1 MDFGAYL
8 LYFSLIMSNKKALVI
23 DANAL
28 IHRAWHALPPMTA
41 PDGKLV
47 NAVYGFTAILIKI
60 LAQERP
66 DVLAVCWDTAT
77 PTFRHEAL
85 ETYKGKRV
93 KQDQAFYDQFDDV
106 KEVVKV
112 LGGTNLELDGFEA
125 DDLLGTLAV
134 RLEKDGYK
142 VLLLTG
148 DKDAWQLISKNV
160 SVVAFKKGV
169 SETVI
174 YTPESL
180 VEITGLRPDQVVDF
194 KAVRGDAS
202 DNIPGIKGIGEKTM
216 TELLQKYDHLQRI
229 LKAAKD
235 PSSDIKSAV
244 RQKLLEGE
252 KIALETL
259 PIVRI
264 VTDAPIK
271 FKVED
276 LLRRKVDEDDVVAV
290 LSKFGFRSLIAR
302 LFGKQDGYTSNVKR
316 QTLNEERRGS
326 SPEANAPKEQKFEIR
341 NSINHKVI
349 KNVEDFEKFADE
361 TKKQG
366 KLYVYL
372 PEVVQESLFE
382 DLPSVVFGG
391 GDVTVTIAKQVLD
404 KKEAKKILKLMI
416 EDEGIKKI
424 GHELKEVWHWADA
437 LGLEIAGLDFDT
449 ELAAYLLAA
458 GERGHDLKS
467 VAAMKLQKV
476 LDDTKPIMALDAI
489 RELELRL
496 RTELEEQK
504 LSSVLERF
512 EMPLIPILA
521 KMEETGIMVDVKY
534 FKKLAEELR
543 KEKAK
548 LEKKMHELAGEEFN
562 PLSPKQLGHI
572 LFDVLE
578 ISTKGIKRGKTGIST
593 AATELEKLHGLHP
606 IIEMIEDYRELSK
619 LLSTY
624 VEAIPELADADG
636 RVHTSFNQA
645 VTATGRLSSSDPNMQ
660 NIPIRTELGR
670 RVRKGFIAKKGY
682 ILLACDYSQIELRI
696 AAALSKDKA
705 MLEAFENGED
715 IHTATAAKI
724 WDLKPEDVTKDQRRV
739 AKAINFGLLFG
750 QGPQGLSR
758 TADISYA
765 EAKDFIDR
773 YFVAFSGI
781 REFMDT
787 AKALASAQGYVET
800 LFGRKRPL
808 PEINSPLQMVRA
820 QAERMA
826 INMPV
831 QGTEADLI
839 KLAMIDVAKELPKVS
854 KDARLLL
861 QVHDELV
868 LEVPEKD
875 VKKVAKVVVETMQNV
890 EKIGCPIVVD
900 AKAGKNWEEMETI
913 N

>member
-1 MDFGAYL
+1 M
-8 LYFSLIMSNKKALVI
+8 KKALVI

-47 NAVYGFTAILIKI
+47 NAVYGFTAVLIKI

-66 DVLAVCWDTAT
+66 DVLAVCWDTAAL
-77 PTFRHEAL
+77 TFRHEAL
-85 ETYKGKRV
+85 ETYKATRV

-106 KEVVKV
+106 KDVVEV
-112 LGGTNLELDGFEA
+112 LGGTNMELDGYEA

-134 RLEKDGYK
+134 KLEKDGFK

-180 VEITGLRPDQVVDF
+180 LEITGLRPDQVVDF

-216 TELLQKYDHLQRI
+216 TELLQKYDNLKGI
-229 LKAAKD
+229 FKAAKD
-235 PSSDIKSAV
+235 EKSDMKPAV

-252 KIALETL
+252 QVAMETL

-264 VTDAPIK
+264 VTDVPIK
-271 FKVED
+271 VANKD
-276 LLRRKVDEDDVVAV
+276 LLRRPVSQEDVVA
-290 LSKFGFRSLIAR
+290 LFARFGFKSLIAR
-302 LFGKQDGYTSNVKR
+302 LFNKHEARSAEHGERPTSHVPRPASGKQ
-316 QTLNEERRGS
+316 S
-326 SPEANAPKEQKFEIR
+326 SKFKVSSSVELR
-341 NSINHKVI
+341 VI
-349 KNVEDFEKFADE
+349 KNVEDLQKFFVE
-361 TKKQG
+361 TTRG
-366 KLYVYL
+366 ASKLYIYL
-372 PEVVQESLFE
+372 PEVHQESLFE
-382 DLPSVVFGG
+382 DLPTVAMGSESV
-391 GDVTVTIAKQVLD
+391 TATIAKQVLE
-404 KKEAKKILKLMI
+404 KKDCQKMLRDVLA
-416 EDEGIKKI
+416 DEKVRKI
-424 GHELKEVWHWADA
+424 GHGLKAVWHWADKMEMDFQ
-437 LGLEIAGLDFDT
+437 GIDFDT

-476 LDDTKPIMALDAI
+476 LDDNKPETVLDAI
-489 RELELRL
+489 RELEWKLRA
-496 RTELEEQK
+496 ELTEQK
-504 LSSVLERF
+504 LTTVLERF
-512 EMPLIPILA
+512 EIPLISILA
-521 KMEETGIMVDVKY
+521 EMEKEGIMVDVKY
-534 FKKLAEELR
+534 FQKLADELR
-543 KEKAK
+543 VEKSK
-548 LEKKMHELAGEEFN
+548 LEKKMHKVAGEEFN

-578 ISTKGIKRGKTGIST
+578 IPSKGIKRGKTGIST
-593 AATELEKLHGLHP
+593 AAAELEKMHGLHP
-606 IIEMIEDYRELSK
+606 IVEMIEDYRELSK

-624 VEAIPELADADG
+624 VEAIPELVDDEG
-636 RVHTSFNQA
+636 RVHTTFNQA

-670 RVRKGFIAKKGY
+670 KVRKGFIAKKGY
-682 ILLACDYSQIELRI
+682 VLVACDYSQIELRI
-696 AAALSKDKA
+696 AAALAKDKA
-705 MLEAFENGED
+705 MLEAFEHGED

-724 WDLKPEDVTKDQRRV
+724 WDLELKDVTKDQRRV

-765 EAKDFIDR
+765 EAKDFIDK

-781 REFMDT
+781 REYMDT
-787 AKALASAQGYVET
+787 AKALAKSQGYIET
-800 LFGRKRPL
+800 LFGRRRPL
-808 PEINSPLQMVRA
+808 PEIDSPLHMVRA

-839 KLAMIDVAKELPKVS
+839 KLAMIDVARELPKIS
-854 KDARLLL
+854 KNARLLL

-868 LEVPEKD
+868 LEVPEKEA
-875 VKKVAKVVVETMQNV
+875 KKVGLAVAEIMQSV

-900 AKAGKNWEEMETI
+900 AKAGKNWEEMETV
-913 N
+913 

>member
-1 MDFGAYL
+1 MAT
-8 LYFSLIMSNKKALVI
+8 KKALVI

-41 PDGKLV
+41 PDGKVV

-66 DVLAVCWDTAT
+66 DVLAVCWDTKA

-85 ETYKGKRV
+85 ETYKATRV
-93 KQDQAFYDQFDDV
+93 KQPDAFYDQFNDV
-106 KEVVKV
+106 KEIVKV
-112 LGGTNLELDGFEA
+112 IGGTNLELDGFEA

-134 RLEKDGYK
+134 KLEKDGYE
-142 VLLLTG
+142 VILLTG
-148 DKDAWQLISKNV
+148 DKDAWQLISQNV

-180 VEITGLRPDQVVDF
+180 VEITGLRPDQIVDY

-216 TELLQKYDHLQRI
+216 TELLQKYDHLQGI
-229 LKAAKD
+229 MKAAKD
-235 PSSDIKSAV
+235 SASEIKPAV

-252 KIALETL
+252 KIAMETL

-264 VTDAPIK
+264 VTDVPIK
-271 FKVED
+271 FKTSD
-276 LLRRKVDEDDVVAV
+276 LLRRKVDQDEVVAV
-290 LSKFGFRSLIAR
+290 LSKFGFKSLIAR
-302 LFGKQDGYTSNVKR
+302 LFGKQSENLEHGTKNMDQKKP
-316 QTLNEERRGS
+316 S
-326 SPEANAPKEQKFEIR
+326 SKFQVP
-341 NSINHKVI
+341 SSMNHQVI
-349 KNVEDFEKFADE
+349 KSIEDFEKFFDE
-361 TKKQG
+361 VKKEG

-372 PEVVQESLFE
+372 PEVIQESLFE
-382 DLPSVVFGG
+382 DLPSVVFGSAG
-391 GDVTVTIAKQVLD
+391 ATVTVAKSVLD
-404 KKEAKKILKLMI
+404 KKEFKIILGLMI
-416 EDEGIKKI
+416 KDEGIKKV
-424 GHELKEVWHWADA
+424 GHGLKEFWHWADA
-437 LGLEIAGLDFDT
+437 MGFEVRGLDFDT
-449 ELAAYLLAA
+449 ELGAYLLAA

-476 LDDTKPIMALDAI
+476 LDESKHEDALDTI
-489 RELELRL
+489 RELESVLRK
-496 RTELEEQK
+496 ELDEEK
-504 LSSVLERF
+504 LTSVLERF

-521 KMEETGIMVDVKY
+521 KMEEEGIMVDVKY

-543 KEKAK
+543 KEKAG

-562 PLSPKQLGHI
+562 PLSPKQLGYI

-578 ISTKGIKRGKTGIST
+578 IPTKGIKRGKTGIST
-593 AATELEKLHGLHP
+593 AAAELEKMHGLHP

-624 VEAIPELADADG
+624 VEAIPELVDDEG
-636 RVHTSFNQA
+636 RVHTTFNQA
-645 VTATGRLSSSDPNMQ
+645 VTATGRLSSSEPNLQ

-670 RVRKGFIAKKGY
+670 KVRKGFIAKKGY
-682 ILLACDYSQIELRI
+682 VLLACDYSQIELRI
-696 AAALSKDKA
+696 AAALAKDKA
-705 MLEAFENGED
+705 MLEAFEKGED

-724 WDLKPEDVTKDQRRV
+724 WDLELKDVTKDQRRV

-773 YFVAFSGI
+773 YFVVFSGI
-781 REFMDT
+781 REYMET
-787 AKALASAQGYVET
+787 SKALARSQGYIET

-808 PEINSPLQMVRA
+808 PEIDSPLHMVRA

-826 INMPV
+826 INMPI

-839 KLAMIDVAKELPKVS
+839 KLAMIVVARALPKVS
-854 KDARLLL
+854 KDANVLL

-868 LEVPEKD
+868 LEVPEKE
-875 VKKVAKVVVETMQNV
+875 VKKVAKVVVEAMQNV

-900 AKAGKNWEEMETI
+900 AKAGKNWEEMISIT

>member
-1 MDFGAYL
+1 MTQ
-8 LYFSLIMSNKKALVI
+8 KKALVI

-47 NAVYGFTAILIKI
+47 NAVYGFTSILIKI

-66 DVLAVCWDTAT
+66 DVLAVCWDTEA

-85 ETYKGKRV
+85 ETYKAQRE

-106 KEVVKV
+106 KEVVQV
-112 LGGTNLELDGFEA
+112 LGGTNLELDGYEA

-134 RLEKDGYK
+134 KLEKDNYN

-148 DKDAWQLISKNV
+148 DKDAWQLIDDNV

-180 VEITGLRPDQVVDF
+180 EEITGLRPDQVVDF

-216 TELLQKYDHLQRI
+216 TELLQKFDNLKGI

-235 PSSDIKSAV
+235 NKSDIKPAV
-244 RQKLLEGE
+244 RQKLLDGE
-252 KIALETL
+252 QVALETL
-259 PIVRI
+259 PIVKI
-264 VTDAPIK
+264 VTNVPIK
-271 FKVED
+271 FKTVD
-276 LLRRKVDEDDVVAV
+276 LLRRKVDQDQVVE
-290 LSKFGFRSLIAR
+290 LFSKYGFRSLVAR
-302 LFGKQDGYTSNVKR
+302 LFGKQEEKEDHRTSHAARSTSKKIGDFKHEVVK
-316 QTLNEERRGS
+316 
-326 SPEANAPKEQKFEIR
+326 
-341 NSINHKVI
+341 SI
-349 KNVEDFEKFADE
+349 EDFKKFFDIV
-361 TKKQG
+361 KKEG
-366 KLYVYL
+366 KLYIYL
-372 PEVVQESLFE
+372 PEVLQESLFE
-382 DLPSVVFGG
+382 DLPQVVFGS
-391 GDVTVTIAKQVLD
+391 KQVRVSVAKAIFD
-404 KKEAKKILKLMI
+404 IKEAQKILGEVIQDK
-416 EDEGIKKI
+416 DVKKV
-424 GHELKEVWHWADA
+424 GHGLKEVWHWADA
-437 LGLEIAGLDFDT
+437 LGMELKGVDFDT
-449 ELAAYLLAA
+449 EIAAYLLAA
-458 GERGHDLKS
+458 GERGYDLKS
-467 VAAMKLQKV
+467 VAAMKLQRV
-476 LDDTKPIMALDAI
+476 LDENQYGAVIDTI
-489 RELELRL
+489 RELEVKLRV
-496 RTELEEQK
+496 ELKEDK
-504 LSSVLERF
+504 LISVLERF
-512 EMPLIPILA
+512 ELPLIAILA
-521 KMEETGIMVDVKY
+521 KMEEEGIMVDVKY

-543 KEKAK
+543 KEKTS
-548 LEKKMHELAGEEFN
+548 LEKKMHKLAGEEFN
-562 PLSPKQLGHI
+562 PLSPKQLSHI
-572 LFDVLE
+572 LFDILE
-578 ISTKGIKRGKTGIST
+578 ISSKGLKRGKTGIST
-593 AATELEKLHGLHP
+593 AASELEKMHGLHP

-624 VEAIPELADADG
+624 VEAIPELADTEG
-636 RVHTSFNQA
+636 RVHTTFNQA
-645 VTATGRLSSSDPNMQ
+645 VAATGRLSSSDPNMQ

-682 ILLACDYSQIELRI
+682 VLLACDYSQVELRI

-724 WDLKPEDVTKDQRRV
+724 WDLDPKDVTKDQRRV

-758 TADISYA
+758 VAEISYA

-773 YFVAFSGI
+773 YFAAFSGI
-781 REFMDT
+781 REYMDVS
-787 AKALASAQGYVET
+787 KALASSQGYIET
-800 LFGRKRPL
+800 LFGRRRPL
-808 PEINSPLQMVRA
+808 PEINSPLHMVRA

-826 INMPV
+826 INMPI

-839 KLAMIDVAKELPKVS
+839 KLAMIDVARELPKAS
-854 KDARLLL
+854 KDSRMLL

-868 LEVPEKD
+868 LEVPEKE
-875 VKKVAKVVVETMQNV
+875 VEKVAKVVVETMQNV

-900 AKAGKNWEEMETI
+900 AKYGKNWEEMETV
-913 N
+913 

>member
-1 MDFGAYL
+1 MSESRFRQLDFGAYL

-216 TELLQKYDHLQRI
+216 TELLQKYDHLQGI

-302 LFGKQDGYTSNVKR
+302 LFGKQQENLEHGTENVDQNKP
-316 QTLNEERRGS
+316 S
-326 SPEANAPKEQKFEIR
+326 SKFQVPS
-341 NSINHKVI
+341 SINHAVMTS
-349 KNVEDFEKFADE
+349 VEDFEKFFDIV
-361 TKKQG
+361 KKEG
-366 KLYVYL
+366 KIYIYL

-382 DLPSVVFGG
+382 DLPSVVFGS
-391 GDVTVTIAKQVLD
+391 DEMTVTIAKQVLD

-416 EDEGIKKI
+416 EDDDIKKI
-424 GHELKEVWHWADA
+424 GHGLKEVWHWADA

-705 MLEAFENGED
+705 MLEAFEKGED

-900 AKAGKNWEEMETI
+900 AKAGKNWEEMGPI

>member
-8 LYFSLIMSNKKALVI
+8 LYFRFIMSNKKALVI

-66 DVLAVCWDTAT
+66 DVLAVCWDTIA

-106 KEVVKV
+106 KKVVKV

-148 DKDAWQLISKNV
+148 DKDAWQLISNNV

-216 TELLQKYDHLQRI
+216 TELLQKYDHLQGI

-302 LFGKQDGYTSNVKR
+302 LFGKQQENLEHGTENVDQKR
-316 QTLNEERRGS
+316 PS
-326 SPEANAPKEQKFEIR
+326 SKFQVPS
-341 NSINHKVI
+341 SINHAVMTS
-349 KNVEDFEKFADE
+349 VEDFEKFFDIV
-361 TKKQG
+361 KKEG
-366 KLYVYL
+366 KIYIYL

-521 KMEETGIMVDVKY
+521 KMEEAGIMVDVKY

-593 AATELEKLHGLHP
+593 AATELDKLHGLHP
-606 IIEMIEDYRELSK
+606 IIEMIEDYRELAK

-682 ILLACDYSQIELRI
+682 VLLACDYSQIELRI

-900 AKAGKNWEEMETI
+900 AKAGKNWEEMGPI

>member
-1 MDFGAYL
+1 LIA
-8 LYFSLIMSNKKALVI
+8 LYSLHFIVYSVFIMAKKKALVI

-41 PDGKLV
+41 PDGKVV
-47 NAVYGFTAILIKI
+47 NAVYGFTSILIKI
-60 LAQERP
+60 LGQERP
-66 DVLAVCWDTAT
+66 DVLAVCWDTKA

-85 ETYKGKRV
+85 ESYKAQRV
-93 KQDQAFYDQFDDV
+93 KQPDAFYDQFDDV
-106 KEVVKV
+106 KEVVEV
-112 LGGTNLELDGFEA
+112 LGGTNMELDGYEA

-134 RLEKDGYK
+134 DLEKDDYT

-169 SETVI
+169 SETVV

-216 TELLQKYDHLQRI
+216 TELLQKYDDLKGVF
-229 LKAAKD
+229 KAAKD
-235 PSSDIKSAV
+235 ESSDIKPGV
-244 RQKLLEGE
+244 RQKLVEGE
-252 KIALETL
+252 SVAMETL

-264 VTDAPIK
+264 VTDVPVK
-271 FKVED
+271 YEVKD
-276 LLRRKVDEDDVVAV
+276 LVRRKVDQDEVVEI
-290 LSKFGFRSLIAR
+290 LSRFGFKSLIAR
-302 LFGKQDGYTSNVKR
+302 LFGKRT
-316 QTLNEERRGS
+316 EEEKKAKPVETRHGASVRG
-326 SPEANAPKEQKFEIR
+326 AIKHQ
-341 NSINHKVI
+341 VI
-349 KNVEDFEKFADE
+349 KTVEDFEKFLDKI
-361 TKKQG
+361 KKEG
-366 KLYVYL
+366 KLYIYL

-382 DLPSVVFGG
+382 DLPSIVFGSEK
-391 GDVTVTIAKQVLD
+391 VTVTV
-404 KKEAKKILKLMI
+404 AKKVMEQKGVIRSLGAVI
-416 EDEGIKKI
+416 RDEGIKKV
-424 GHELKEVWHWADA
+424 GHCLKEVWHWADA
-437 LGLEIAGLDFDT
+437 LEFELKGMDFDT

-467 VAAMKLQKV
+467 VAALKLKKV
-476 LDDTKPIMALDAI
+476 LDESKHENALDMI
-489 RELELRL
+489 RELEEMLRE
-496 RTELEEQK
+496 ELEEEK
-504 LSSVLERF
+504 LTSVLERF

-521 KMEETGIMVDVKY
+521 EMEEEGIMVNVAY
-534 FKKLAEELR
+534 FKKLADELR
-543 KEKAK
+543 KEKAS
-548 LEKKMHELAGEEFN
+548 LEKKMHKLAGEEFN
-562 PLSPKQLGHI
+562 PLSPKQLGRI
-572 LFDVLE
+572 LFEVLE
-578 ISTKGIKRGKTGIST
+578 IPSKGIKRGKTGIST
-593 AATELEKLHGLHP
+593 AASELEKMHGLHP
-606 IIEMIEDYRELSK
+606 MIEMIEDYRELAK

-624 VEAIPELADADG
+624 VEAIPELVDDEG
-636 RVHTSFNQA
+636 RVHTTFNQA

-670 RVRKGFIAKKGY
+670 KVRKGFIAKKGY
-682 ILLACDYSQIELRI
+682 ELLACDYSQVELRI
-696 AAALSKDKA
+696 AAALAKDKV

-715 IHTATAAKI
+715 IHTTTAAKI
-724 WDLKPEDVTKDQRRV
+724 WELENKDVTKDQRRV

-758 TADISYA
+758 VADISFA

-781 REFMDT
+781 REYMDVS
-787 AKALASAQGYVET
+787 KALAKKQGYVET

-808 PEINSPLQMVRA
+808 PEIDSPHQMVRA

-826 INMPV
+826 INMPI

-839 KLAMIDVAKELPKVS
+839 KLAMIKVATELPKVS
-854 KDARLLL
+854 KDAKVLL

-868 LEVPEKD
+868 LEVPEKE
-875 VKKVAKVVVETMQNV
+875 VKKVAKVVVDVMENV

-900 AKAGKNWEEMETI
+900 AKAGKNWEEMEGI
-913 N
+913 K

>member
-1 MDFGAYL
+1 MAK
-8 LYFSLIMSNKKALVI
+8 KKALVI

-60 LAQERP
+60 LASERP
-66 DVLAVCWDTAT
+66 DVLAVCWDTVA

-85 ETYKGKRV
+85 ETYKATRV
-93 KQDQAFYDQFDDV
+93 KQDQAFYDQFEDV
-106 KEVVKV
+106 KDVVKV

-125 DDLLGTLAV
+125 DDLLGTLAKK
-134 RLEKDGYK
+134 LEKDDYK

-148 DKDAWQLISKNV
+148 DKDAWQLITENV
-160 SVVAFKKGV
+160 NVVAFKKGV

-174 YTPESL
+174 YTPETL

-216 TELLQKYDHLQRI
+216 TELLQKFDNLKGVI
-229 LKAAKD
+229 KAAKD
-235 PSSDIKSAV
+235 ESSDIKPGV
-244 RQKLLEGE
+244 RLKLLEGE
-252 KIALETL
+252 SVAMETL

-264 VTDAPIK
+264 VTDVPIK
-271 FKVED
+271 FKTSD
-276 LLRRKVDEDDVVAV
+276 LLRRKVDQDEVVEIFAR
-290 LSKFGFRSLIAR
+290 FGFRSLIAR
-302 LFGKQDGYTSNVKR
+302 LFGKTPPAPSAKLSFALSGGAD
-316 QTLNEERRGS
+316 ERKH
-326 SPEANAPKEQKFEIR
+326 SPDKGIKGVSGTIKHQ
-341 NSINHKVI
+341 VI
-349 KNVEDFEKFADE
+349 KSVEDFEKFFDMV
-361 TKKQG
+361 KKEG
-366 KLYVYL
+366 KLYIYL
-372 PEVVQESLFE
+372 PEVIQESLFE
-382 DLPSVVFGG
+382 DLPSVVFGSVG
-391 GDVTVTIAKQVLD
+391 VTATITKQVLD
-404 KKEAKKILKLMI
+404 KKESKRILGSMI
-416 EDEGIKKI
+416 KDEGIKKV
-424 GHELKEVWHWADA
+424 GHGLKEVWHWADA
-437 LGLEIAGLDFDT
+437 LGLEMQGLDFDT

-467 VAAMKLQKV
+467 VAALKLQKV
-476 LDDTKPIMALDAI
+476 LDESKHEDALDVI
-489 RELELRL
+489 RELEGLLRD
-496 RTELEEQK
+496 ELDEDK
-504 LSSVLERF
+504 LTSVLERF
-512 EMPLIPILA
+512 EMPLISILA
-521 KMEETGIMVDVKY
+521 KMEEMGIMVDVKY
-534 FKKLAEELR
+534 FKKLADELR
-543 KEKAK
+543 KEKSK

-572 LFDVLE
+572 LFEVLE
-578 ISTKGIKRGKTGIST
+578 ISTQGIKRGKTGIST
-593 AATELEKLHGLHP
+593 AAAELEKMHGLHP

-624 VEAIPELADADG
+624 VEAIPELVDSED

-645 VTATGRLSSSDPNMQ
+645 VAATGRLSSSDPNMQ

-682 ILLACDYSQIELRI
+682 VLLACDYSQIELRI
-696 AAALSKDKA
+696 AAALAKDKA
-705 MLEAFENGED
+705 MLEAFEKGED

-724 WDLKPEDVTKDQRRV
+724 WDLKLEEVTKDQRRV

-765 EAKDFIDR
+765 EARDFIDR

-781 REFMDT
+781 REYMDVS
-787 AKALASAQGYVET
+787 KALARKQGYIET
-800 LFGRKRPL
+800 LFGRRRPL
-808 PEINSPLQMVRA
+808 PEIDSPMHMVRA

-826 INMPV
+826 INMPI

-839 KLAMIDVAKELPKVS
+839 KLAMIAVATELPKVS
-854 KDARLLL
+854 KDANVLL

-900 AKAGKNWEEMETI
+900 AKAGKNWEEMESV
-913 N
+913 

>member
-1 MDFGAYL
+1 
-8 LYFSLIMSNKKALVI
+8 MSKKKALVI

-41 PDGKLV
+41 PDGKIV

-66 DVLAVCWDTAT
+66 DVLAVCWDTKA

-85 ETYKGKRV
+85 ETYKAQRV
-93 KQDQAFYDQFDDV
+93 KQDDAFYAQFDDV
-106 KEVVKV
+106 KDVVKT
-112 LGGTNLELDGFEA
+112 LRGTNLELDGYEA

-134 RLEKDGYK
+134 KLEKDDYK

-148 DKDAWQLISKNV
+148 DKDAWQLITENV
-160 SVVAFKKGV
+160 NVVAFKKGV
-169 SETVI
+169 SETIV

-194 KAVRGDAS
+194 KAVRGDTS

-216 TELLQKYDHLQRI
+216 TELLQKYDNLKGVF
-229 LKAAKD
+229 KAAKD
-235 PSSDIKSAV
+235 EDSDIKPGV

-252 KIALETL
+252 SVAMKTL

-264 VTDAPIK
+264 VTDVPIK
-271 FKVED
+271 FKTED
-276 LLRRKVDEDDVVAV
+276 LLRRKVDQDEVVAI
-290 LSKFGFRSLIAR
+290 LSKFGFKSLIAR
-302 LFGKQDGYTSNVKR
+302 LFGKQEATAGTSRDLSVHAKP
-316 QTLNEERRGS
+316 S
-326 SPEANAPKEQKFEIR
+326 R
-341 NSINHKVI
+341 NSQSIKHEVI
-349 KNVEDFEKFADE
+349 KSVEDFEKFIE
-361 TKKQG
+361 IVKKEG
-366 KLYVYL
+366 KLYIYL
-372 PEVVQESLFE
+372 PEVIQESLFE
-382 DLPSVVFGG
+382 DLPSVVFGSAE
-391 GDVTVTIAKQVLD
+391 VTVTIAKQVLD
-404 KKEAKKILKLMI
+404 KKEAKKMLGLMI
-416 EDEGIKKI
+416 KNEGIKKV
-424 GHELKEVWHWADA
+424 GHGLKEVWHWADA
-437 LGLEIAGLDFDT
+437 LGLEMQGLDFDT

-458 GERGHDLKS
+458 GDRGHDLKS
-467 VAAMKLQKV
+467 VAALKLQKV
-476 LDDTKPIMALDAI
+476 LDESKHEDALDAI
-489 RELELRL
+489 RELEGLLRD
-496 RTELEEQK
+496 ELDEEK
-504 LSSVLERF
+504 LTSVLERF

-521 KMEETGIMVDVKY
+521 KMEEEGIMVDVKY

-543 KEKAK
+543 KEKK
-548 LEKKMHELAGEEFN
+548 SLEKKMHDLAGEVFN

-578 ISTKGIKRGKTGIST
+578 IPTKGIKRGKTGIST
-593 AATELEKLHGLHP
+593 AASELEKMHGLHP
-606 IIEMIEDYRELSK
+606 MIEMIEDYRELSK

-624 VEAIPELADADG
+624 VEAIPELADVED
-636 RVHTSFNQA
+636 RVHTTFNQA

-682 ILLACDYSQIELRI
+682 VLLACDYSQIELRI
-696 AAALSKDKA
+696 AAALSKDKV
-705 MLEAFENGED
+705 MLEAFEKGED

-724 WDLKPEDVTKDQRRV
+724 WDLKLEDVTKDQRRV

-758 TADISYA
+758 TADISYT
-765 EAKDFIDR
+765 EARDFIDR

-781 REFMDT
+781 REYMDVS
-787 AKALASAQGYVET
+787 KALARKQGYIET

-808 PEINSPLQMVRA
+808 PEIDSPLQMVRA

-826 INMPV
+826 INMPI

-839 KLAMIDVAKELPKVS
+839 KLAMIAVAKELPKVS
-854 KDARLLL
+854 KDANVLL

-900 AKAGKNWEEMETI
+900 AKAGKNWEEMEI
-913 N
+913 IKQ

>member
-1 MDFGAYL
+1 M
-8 LYFSLIMSNKKALVI
+8 KKALVI

-66 DVLAVCWDTAT
+66 DVLAVCWDTAA

-85 ETYKGKRV
+85 ETYKATRV
-93 KQDQAFYDQFDDV
+93 KQDQAFYDQFEDV
-106 KEVVKV
+106 KEVVAS
-112 LGGTNLELDGFEA
+112 LGGTNLELDGYEA

-134 RLEKDGYK
+134 KLEKDGYK

-148 DKDAWQLISKNV
+148 DKDAWQLITENV
-160 SVVAFKKGV
+160 NVVAFKKGV
-169 SETVI
+169 SETVV

-216 TELLQKYDHLQRI
+216 TELLQKFDNLKGVF
-229 LKAAKD
+229 KAARD
-235 PSSDIKSAV
+235 DSSDIKPGV

-252 KIALETL
+252 SVAMETL

-271 FKVED
+271 FKNND
-276 LLRRKVDEDDVVAV
+276 LLRRKVDQDEVVELFAR
-290 LSKFGFRSLIAR
+290 FGFRSLIAR
-302 LFGKQDGYTSNVKR
+302 LFGKQDGDSSNVKR
-316 QTLNEERRGS
+316 QTSNEGQR
-326 SPEANAPKEQKFEIR
+326 NTKFEIR
-341 NSINHKVI
+341 NSIGHKVI
-349 KNVEDFEKFADE
+349 KTNEDFEKFFDKV
-361 TKKQG
+361 KKEG

-372 PEVVQESLFE
+372 PEVIQESLFE
-382 DLPSVVFGG
+382 DLPSVVFGSA
-391 GDVTVTIAKQVLD
+391 VETVTIAKQVLD
-404 KKEAKKILKLMI
+404 KKESRKILKLMI

-424 GHELKEVWHWADA
+424 GHGLKEVWHWADA
-437 LGLEIAGLDFDT
+437 LGLEMQGLDFDT

-458 GERGHDLKS
+458 GDRGHDLKS
-467 VAAMKLQKV
+467 VAALKLQKV
-476 LDDTKPIMALDAI
+476 LDESKHEDALDTI
-489 RELELRL
+489 RELEGLLRD
-496 RTELEEQK
+496 ELDEQK
-504 LSSVLERF
+504 LISVLERF

-521 KMEETGIMVDVKY
+521 KMEEEGIMVDVKY

-543 KEKAK
+543 EEKAK

-593 AATELEKLHGLHP
+593 AAAELEKMHGLHP

-624 VEAIPELADADG
+624 VEAIPELVDSED
-636 RVHTSFNQA
+636 RVHTTFNQA
-645 VTATGRLSSSDPNMQ
+645 VAATGRLSSSDPNMQ

-682 ILLACDYSQIELRI
+682 VLLACDYSQIELRI
-696 AAALSKDKA
+696 AAALAKDKA
-705 MLEAFENGED
+705 MLEAFEKGED
-715 IHTATAAKI
+715 IHTATAARI
-724 WDLKPEDVTKDQRRV
+724 WDLKLEDVTKDQRRV

-765 EAKDFIDR
+765 EARDFIDR

-781 REFMDT
+781 REYMDVS
-787 AKALASAQGYVET
+787 KALARKQGYIET
-800 LFGRKRPL
+800 LFGRRRPL
-808 PEINSPLQMVRA
+808 PEIDSPLHMVRA

-826 INMPV
+826 INMPI

-839 KLAMIDVAKELPKVS
+839 KLAMIAVAKELPKVS
-854 KDARLLL
+854 KDANVLL

-875 VKKVAKVVVETMQNV
+875 VKKVAKVVVETMQSV

-900 AKAGKNWEEMETI
+900 AKYGKNWEEMETV
-913 N
+913 

>member
-1 MDFGAYL
+1 MTQ
-8 LYFSLIMSNKKALVI
+8 KKALVI

-41 PDGKLV
+41 PDGKVV
-47 NAVYGFTAILIKI
+47 NAVYGFTSILIKI

-66 DVLAVCWDTAT
+66 DVLAVCWDTVA
-77 PTFRHEAL
+77 PTFRHEAM
-85 ETYKGKRV
+85 ESYKAQRE
-93 KQDQAFYDQFDDV
+93 KQPDAFYDQFDDV
-106 KEVVKV
+106 KEVVEV
-112 LGGTNLELDGFEA
+112 LGGTNLELDGYEA

-134 RLEKDGYK
+134 RLEKDGYR

-148 DKDAWQLISKNV
+148 DKDAWQLITENV

-169 SETVI
+169 SETII

-180 VEITGLRPDQVVDF
+180 VEMTGLRPDQVVDF

-216 TELLQKYDHLQRI
+216 TELLQKFDHLKGVF
-229 LKAAKD
+229 KAAKD
-235 PSSDIKSAV
+235 DSSDIKPGV
-244 RQKLLEGE
+244 RKKLIEGE
-252 KIALETL
+252 QVALETL
-259 PIVRI
+259 PIVKI
-264 VTDAPIK
+264 VTDVPIK
-271 FKVED
+271 FKTID
-276 LLRRKVDEDDVVAV
+276 LLRRPVKQEDVVELFA
-290 LSKFGFRSLIAR
+290 KFGFKSLIAR
-302 LFGKQDGYTSNVKR
+302 LFGKQEDKEDSRASSVTRPVSKKIGD
-316 QTLNEERRGS
+316 LNHE
-326 SPEANAPKEQKFEIR
+326 
-341 NSINHKVI
+341 VI
-349 KNVEDFEKFADE
+349 KSVEDFEKFFDIVKNE
-361 TKKQG
+361 G
-366 KLYVYL
+366 KLYIYL
-372 PEVVQESLFE
+372 PEVLQESLFE
-382 DLPSVVFGG
+382 DLPSVIFGSENI
-391 GDVTVTIAKQVLD
+391 TATITKTVLD
-404 KKEAKKILKLMI
+404 KKESKKILISVMDD
-416 EDEGIKKI
+416 EDIKKI
-424 GHELKEVWHWADA
+424 GHGLKEVWHWADA
-437 LGLEIAGLDFDT
+437 LGFDLKGMDFDT

-476 LDDTKPIMALDAI
+476 LDDNKQGMAIDVI
-489 RELELRL
+489 RELDKILRI
-496 RTELEEQK
+496 ELEEQK
-504 LSSVLERF
+504 LTSIMERF
-512 EMPLIPILA
+512 EMPLISILGR
-521 KMEETGIMVDVKY
+521 MEEEGIMVDVQY
-534 FKKLAEELR
+534 FKKLEQELR
-543 KEKAK
+543 KEKTS
-548 LEKKMHELAGEEFN
+548 LEKKMHKLAGEEFN

-578 ISTKGIKRGKTGIST
+578 ISSKGLKRGKTGIST
-593 AATELEKLHGLHP
+593 AAAELEKMHGLHP

-624 VEAIPELADADG
+624 VEAIPELVDG
-636 RVHTSFNQA
+636 DNRVHTTFNQA

-682 ILLACDYSQIELRI
+682 VLLACDYSQIELRI
-696 AAALSKDKA
+696 AAALAKDKV

-724 WDLKPEDVTKDQRRV
+724 WDLDLKDVTKDQRRV

-781 REFMDT
+781 REYMDLS
-787 AKALASAQGYVET
+787 KALARSQGYIET

-808 PEINSPLQMVRA
+808 PEIDSPLHMVRA

-826 INMPV
+826 INMPI

-839 KLAMIDVAKELPKVS
+839 KLAMIDVARELPKAS
-854 KDARLLL
+854 KDSRMLL

-900 AKAGKNWEEMETI
+900 AKYGKNWEEMETV
-913 N
+913 